1 MQPVILLVVKG
12 KSGRGIRI
20 AGKGYMEK
28 YLVSLHP
35 TSNIEIIKYINYE
48 PRFIDVYMINLYDKK
63 IKGILLFIDRNTVSS
78 FDSLEIFHKKY

>member
-35 TSNIEIIKYINYE
+35 TSNINYE